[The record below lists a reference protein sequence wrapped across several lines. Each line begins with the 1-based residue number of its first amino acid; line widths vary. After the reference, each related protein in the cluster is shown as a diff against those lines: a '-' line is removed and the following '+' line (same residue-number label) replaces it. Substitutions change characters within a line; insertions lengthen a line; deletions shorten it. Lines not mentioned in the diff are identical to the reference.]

1 MDTVAYNRDWL
12 WLTAG
17 TNPNDIVIAGTVATF
32 VIFHGHNG
40 IAHACRWC
48 IRPVAAVIK
57 EISIAIEFSF
67 SHVPSKP
74 MQCERSAQTLLEGL
88 KKKKKKKRKKGK
100 ENTYIH
106 HGIYRLNIAY
116 VSATNLRRTVC
127 CNAQVRSIPPKSLPS
142 LC

>member
-17 TNPNDIVIAGTVATF
+17 TNPNNIVIAGTVATF

-57 EISIAIEFSF
+57 EISIVIEFSF

-74 MQCERSAQTLLEGL
+74 MQCERSAQALLEGL
-88 KKKKKKKRKKGK
+88 KASQCNARDLHRLEDLKKKRKTK
-100 ENTYIH
+100 E
-106 HGIYRLNIAY
+106 GILTSTMAF
-116 VSATNLRRTVC
+116 TV
-127 CNAQVRSIPPKSLPS
+127 
-142 LC
+142 